1 MNTHTRRTPLKD
13 DARLAMRTAQP
24 VKKQMRFVKGKV
36 SSPQTPNEAAWD
48 RKYILSHGSDL
59 GQNLSDSC

>member
-1 MNTHTRRTPLKD
+1 MNTHTRCTPPKD

-36 SSPQTPNEAAWD
+36 SNPQTPNEAAWD
-48 RKYILSHGSDL
+48 RKYIQSHDPDL
-59 GQNLSDSC
+59 GQNLSDNC

>member
-1 MNTHTRRTPLKD
+1 MNTHTRCTPPKD
-13 DARLAMRTAQP
+13 NCKQPMRNRQQI
-24 VKKQMRFVKGKV
+24 KEQMRFVKGKV